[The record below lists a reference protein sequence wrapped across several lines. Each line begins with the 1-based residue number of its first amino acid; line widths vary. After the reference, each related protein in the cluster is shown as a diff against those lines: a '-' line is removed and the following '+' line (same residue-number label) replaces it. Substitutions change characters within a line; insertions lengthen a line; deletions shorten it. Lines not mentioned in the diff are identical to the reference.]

1 MGKIVLYIHG
11 MGGGADSR
19 IPSILNDYFSYPIG
33 QLSAET
39 AALGYNPLRGST
51 FASAS
56 ADNCHPA
63 PQCHFERSEESPEE
77 PVVSAAVRVVARTYD
92 FDPEVAAEQIGK
104 WVEELKPDLVIGESL
119 GALQAMRIKNVPL
132 LFVSPALNA
141 PFHFQI
147 MAWLSLIPGM
157 TLLFDRIYR
166 PREGDRQKLHFTF
179 KLLRK
184 YRAHRKI
191 AIETALSRK
200 SDQPFYAFFGTR
212 DHYRKY
218 GVVSIRTW
226 KKYFGRTY
234 NVYDG
239 THFMEE
245 EPIRHYLIPW
255 VIYLLKI

>member
-1 MGKIVLYIHG
+1 MGKGATLFPFFVSLPQMTNRKTILYIHG
-11 MGGGADSR
+11 MGGGGDSR
-19 IPSILNDYFSYPIG
+19 IPSVLREYFHDCT
-33 QLSAET
+33 E
-39 AALGYNPLRGST
+39 
-51 FASAS
+51 ASSSMSVQVA
-56 ADNCHPA
+56 CH
-63 PQCHFERSEESPEE
+63 
-77 PVVSAAVRVVARTYD
+77 TYD
-92 FDPEVAAEQIGK
+92 FDPEVAAVQIGK
-104 WVEELKPDLVIGESL
+104 WVEELKPDLIIGESL

-147 MAWLSLIPGM
+147 IAWLSLIPGM

-179 KLLRK
+179 RLLRK

-191 AIETALSRK
+191 AIETALSRNNN
-200 SDQPFYAFFGTR
+200 QFIYAFFGTH

-226 KKYFGRTY
+226 KKHFGRTY
-234 NVYDG
+234 LVYDG

-245 EPIRHYLIPW
+245 EPIRQHLIPW
-255 VIYLLKI
+255 VNYLLKRQQ